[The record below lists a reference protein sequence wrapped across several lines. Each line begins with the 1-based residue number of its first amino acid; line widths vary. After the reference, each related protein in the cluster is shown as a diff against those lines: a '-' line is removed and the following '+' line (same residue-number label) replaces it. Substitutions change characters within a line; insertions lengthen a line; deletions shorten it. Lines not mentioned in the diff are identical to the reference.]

1 MGCDF
6 NVLCALD
13 DRAQDALIVRA
24 LRHDDGSA
32 AREHLR
38 SGRPIYYCDEDF
50 DEEDILREWPD
61 GTREIVDIDDQGRI
75 SIRACVLPKNYRMV

>member
-6 NVLCALD
+6 DMLCDLD

-24 LRHDDGSA
+24 LRHDDGA
-32 AREHLR
+32 AAQEHLR

-50 DEEDILREWPD
+50 DEEDIVREWPN
-61 GTREIVDIDDQGRI
+61 GTRELVDINDQGLI
-75 SIRACVLPKNYRMV
+75 SVRACVIDRFGK